1 MSNAATRPGFDHRGV
16 VILATDTEVGKT
28 FIGCALAQALRHAGI
43 AARVRKPVETG
54 CASEDGQLVPADA
67 RLLWAA
73 AGKIEPLDTVCP
85 LRFSLPVAAPQAAKH
100 AGTSLEFECD
110 IAPILQPVTHQAN
123 DNVASAK
130 SFWIIE
136 SAGGA
141 LSPLTDDHLNVQL
154 AVFTRLPVILVAPDR
169 LGTLSTLFAH
179 IESLAQRGI
188 TIAAIALNQ
197 RPKQQHADNIG
208 ALNIWL
214 PRLLSAYP
222 HSPLPAVLSIAQGA
236 DQHAVGVQLL
246 NAINIQIKP

>member
-1 MSNAATRPGFDHRGV
+1 
-16 VILATDTEVGKT
+16 
-28 FIGCALAQALRHAGI
+28 
-43 AARVRKPVETG
+43 
-54 CASEDGQLVPADA
+54 
-67 RLLWAA
+67 
-73 AGKIEPLDTVCP
+73 
-85 LRFSLPVAAPQAAKH
+85 
-100 AGTSLEFECD
+100 
-110 IAPILQPVTHQAN
+110 
-123 DNVASAK
+123 
-130 SFWIIE
+130 
-136 SAGGA
+136 
-141 LSPLTDDHLNVQL
+141 VQL